1 MVSLAIHSLLF
12 FVKIGAWLPPR
23 EPREPRLVYVP
34 LGSEGQRAVEM
45 PYREPSAG
53 AARRRPPNSGVS
65 PLPAPEVGPEP
76 ERPPEPEVPSV
87 VAEGPP
93 VDTTSGPPADG
104 TRTRRGRIGPAQ
116 GEGKLWV
123 RPLPLPPRDLARVAA
138 RSQAELVDSAVTAI
152 VQAYLDSVLTVAV
165 ATDPL
170 PRWVTKVG
178 DQQLGLDA
186 QWIYLGPI
194 KIPTALV
201 AGILSAFGALP
212 SSGSAETADYT
223 KFRALQQMREDTQL
237 AARRAQTVADFK
249 RAIKELRIQR
259 DRERD
264 FARNQRTP
272 PSRADST
279 GVQPP

>member
-1 MVSLAIHSLLF
+1 MASLAVHSLLLL
-12 FVKIGAWLPPR
+12 VKIGSWLPPR
-23 EPREPRLVYVP
+23 APREQMVFIP
-34 LGSEGQRAVEM
+34 LGSEGERAVEM

-76 ERPPEPEVPSV
+76 ERTPEPETPPV
-87 VAEGPP
+87 VAEAPP
-93 VDTTSGPPADG
+93 LDTTTGPAGDG
-104 TRTRRGRIGPAQ
+104 RRVRYGRIGPAQ

-138 RSQAELVDSAVTAI
+138 RTQAELVDSAVTAI
-152 VQAYLDSVLTVAV
+152 VQAYIDSVLTVA
-165 ATDPL
+165 AANDPL

-194 KIPTALV
+194 KVPTALV

-212 SSGSAETADYT
+212 AGGSAETSDYT

-237 AARRAQTVADFK
+237 AARRAQTIADFK

-259 DRERD
+259 ERERE
-264 FARNQRTP
+264 FARNQRTAP
-272 PSRADST
+272 ARADST
-279 GVQPP
+279 GAKTP